1 MNVVVEK
8 IVFLHDILN
17 EPGRMSTVGSVS
29 IIDTMELK
37 LGRFQSD
44 YGDAYKL
51 ESSIQ
56 LNAND
61 MASDNL
67 YVDDLLLAINLNSK
81 RGILSR
87 IAFPWQNNSSTYP
100 IMRAG
105 NITLND
111 RVQGFTTTIPY
122 PFMAPEPFEENI
134 TEAQINRSLTFIQST
149 NAHMLAFD
157 EDIKKTNIKLA
168 LLEYETAMSSFIS
181 YIRFKHLFD
190 SLEIVTNYDGIRR
203 ESSNFDE
210 YLSQQI
216 DVDTTKIGN
225 WRKLY
230 NRLKHAAEN
239 STDIHAIATFATDL
253 SRNSELLLIREKA
266 AILIQK
272 RIMEVYGIGTESGRV

>member
-87 IAFPWQNNSSTYP
+87 IAFP
-100 IMRAG
+100 
-105 NITLND
+105 
-111 RVQGFTTTIPY
+111 
-122 PFMAPEPFEENI
+122 
-134 TEAQINRSLTFIQST
+134 
-149 NAHMLAFD
+149 
-157 EDIKKTNIKLA
+157 
-168 LLEYETAMSSFIS
+168 
-181 YIRFKHLFD
+181 
-190 SLEIVTNYDGIRR
+190 
-203 ESSNFDE
+203 
-210 YLSQQI
+210 
-216 DVDTTKIGN
+216 
-225 WRKLY
+225 
-230 NRLKHAAEN
+230 
-239 STDIHAIATFATDL
+239 
-253 SRNSELLLIREKA
+253 
-266 AILIQK
+266 
-272 RIMEVYGIGTESGRV
+272 